1 MSSTYI
7 VFDKN
12 NNNKDP
18 KFKVGDQVRI
28 SKYKS
33 IFPRVTFQI
42 RRKKFLLLLKLKILF
57 HGHISLVIL
66 NVKTL
71 LERFT
76 KENCK
81 KKEKK
86 SER

>member
-18 KFKVGDQVRI
+18 KFKVGDQVII